1 VHREIGSTMKAHHI
15 LLYLGM
21 LVMVLVV
28 ALVSGQMQD
37 EAQRVRFT
45 MWAIPV
51 ALIVAVL
58 VRYFASGRDARP
70 ARDLTAPSRTVAKDE
85 PAMRSVRPISV
96 RRVLWSTSIAGGL
109 LILGW
114 ICLVYRG
121 SVGDQEGQF
130 TALLWIRIVTTV
142 VTTVV
147 ALVLSKFAP
156 EIRAQKVWVLQ
167 LAAVSQV
174 GLAFVGLIVV
184 PFVALTIW
192 NDYVDF
198 QAYSLKPGFLLL
210 LLPTA
215 AVVFCLTRG
224 GSSKNRED

>member
-1 VHREIGSTMKAHHI
+1 VLREIRSTMKAHHI

-21 LVMVLVV
+21 LAVVLVV
-28 ALVSGQMQD
+28 ALVSGQMKD

-45 MWAIPV
+45 MWAIPA
-51 ALIVAVL
+51 ALIVVVL
-58 VRYFASGRDARP
+58 VRYFAFGRDARP
-70 ARDLTAPSRTVAKDE
+70 ARDLAAPSRTVAEDE
-85 PAMRSVRPISV
+85 PVRSVRPISV
-96 RRVLWSTSIAGGL
+96 RRVLLSTSIAGGL

-114 ICLVYRG
+114 ICLVYLG

-156 EIRAQKVWVLQ
+156 AIRARKVWVLQ

>member
-1 VHREIGSTMKAHHI
+1 MTRLIYTLHRSLRPRSWSC
-15 LLYLGM
+15 LL
-21 LVMVLVV
+21 
-28 ALVSGQMQD
+28 
-37 EAQRVRFT
+37 
-45 MWAIPV
+45 WW
-51 ALIVAVL
+51 
-58 VRYFASGRDARP
+58 RP
-70 ARDLTAPSRTVAKDE
+70 TTS
-85 PAMRSVRPISV
+85 SISV
-96 RRVLWSTSIAGGL
+96 CSAESRGGFSSLSSAWCSCGARASRLHPRIGRSIEWL
-109 LILGW
+109 E
-114 ICLVYRG
+114 RPG

-142 VTTVV
+142 VTTVM
-147 ALVLSKFAP
+147 ALVLSKVAP
-156 EIRAQKVWVLQ
+156 AIRAEKVWVLQ

-174 GLAFVGLIVV
+174 GLAFVGLIIV

>member
-1 VHREIGSTMKAHHI
+1 MKAHHI

-28 ALVSGQMQD
+28 ALVSGQVQD
-37 EAQRVRFT
+37 EAQRIRFT
-45 MWAIPV
+45 MWAIPA
-51 ALIVAVL
+51 ALIVVVL

-70 ARDLTAPSRTVAKDE
+70 ARDLTTPGRTVAEDE

-96 RRVLWSTSIAGGL
+96 RRVLLSAAIADGL
-109 LILGW
+109 LMLAWIGLAYLGSA
-114 ICLVYRG
+114 G
-121 SVGDQEGQF
+121 EQEGQL

-147 ALVLSKFAP
+147 PLVLSKFAP
-156 EIRAQKVWVLQ
+156 AIRAQKAWVLQ

-174 GLAFVGLIVV
+174 VLAFVGLIVL

-215 AVVFCLTRG
+215 AVVFCLIRG
-224 GSSKNRED
+224 GSSKNRQD